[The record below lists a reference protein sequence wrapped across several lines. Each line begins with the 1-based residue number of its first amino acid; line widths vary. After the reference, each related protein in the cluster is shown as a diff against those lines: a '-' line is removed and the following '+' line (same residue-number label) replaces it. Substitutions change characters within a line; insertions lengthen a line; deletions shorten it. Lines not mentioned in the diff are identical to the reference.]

1 MIIIK
6 TNGVISLSNI
16 KNSPCRH
23 TTWNFIYIVLNF
35 IVICSLSS
43 ALISSTSSVAIKEV
57 NATETY
63 VRNLSK
69 ILLIK
74 QDLDHTASQDLNQHV
89 KEGSVIK
96 KTITIDPFQNSNNIN
111 RHSSITKQTNDGLYN
126 VILSWI
132 PADLTIGRNTIFTI
146 MFVNHKTSIEVK
158 QIDYSFRAIVS
169 LTNITIKE
177 VKHQKAPIGSGV
189 QIVKFPLSGRVN
201 ISINFT
207 VSQQP
212 SQTGSINNNNVTS
225 SILEN
230 VAFYIVIPPKSDSTA
245 PYTRI

>member
-1 MIIIK
+1 MTLNGVVK

-16 KNSPCRH
+16 KNSPYYH
-23 TTWNFIYIVLNF
+23 NTWNFTYTILNI

-43 ALISSTSSVAIKEV
+43 ALISSTSSVAFKEV
-57 NATETY
+57 NATESY

-69 ILLIK
+69 TLLIK
-74 QDLDHTASQDLNQHV
+74 QDLDHTTSQDLNQHV
-89 KEGSVIK
+89 KEESVIK
-96 KTITIDPFQNSNNIN
+96 KIITIDPFQNSNNVN
-111 RHSSITKQTNDGLYN
+111 RHSSITKQTDDGLYN

-146 MFVNHKTSIEVK
+146 MFLNHKTNIDVK

-212 SQTGSINNNNVTS
+212 SRTES
-225 SILEN
+225 
-230 VAFYIVIPPKSDSTA
+230 VIIIIIMSLRLS
-245 PYTRI
+245 